1 MKTFIDKTAKPVLI
15 VGGLGTAAAGLYALL
30 PQFAVEKLQG
40 WEFDAEYTIF
50 VQHWGMMVFLLGA
63 FMVAAAYKHAWRA
76 PILLY
81 ALIGKT
87 FIVGLYLS
95 NRGLSSSSGFL
106 VPAVMDGVIA
116 VWALIYFATSTREN

>member
-1 MKTFIDKTAKPVLI
+1 V
-15 VGGLGTAAAGLYALL
+15 
-30 PQFAVEKLQG
+30 
-40 WEFDAEYTIF
+40 FDPEYTIF
-50 VQHWGMMVFLLGA
+50 VQHWGMMVLLLGA
-63 FMVAAAYKHAWRA
+63 FMVAAAYKNAWRT

-87 FIVGLYLS
+87 FIVVLYLS

-116 VWALIYFATSTREN
+116 VWALMYFATSARKS